1 MIFRYVKVASVPRT
15 EKRGS
20 WMSRNTMALVNP
32 PPLLKS
38 RRSYC
43 DYLWLVKHRERM
55 GKGCSVVWKCLK
67 LRSPP
72 RKSAPPAVPR
82 CDGFTEM
89 QSWKDN
95 YDLRCVHSSKNA
107 VKHSQTRGPK
117 DTIKSNIW
125 MMYIGW
131 NMLKHKG
138 VSRPP
143 RYWSSWR
150 WRQRSVHCQGKHGVH
165 DDLLPSVAIC
175 CHLLPSVAIC
185 CHRTNN
191 CEILW
196 RPQYE
201 LLGFKALGFTASLS
215 AHHKS
220 CSPSWAK
227 WISWIS
233 SSHCEPEL
241 AIKSNESH
249 RMKEAANR
257 RMQPCKGYTTP
268 PCSHGQPTS
277 FSNFDNRFLPPRHA
291 GDGFWNISCET
302 TTRLRRCFNQT
313 PMSASVAS
321 HMWRKK
327 NKHLILVAALT
338 LHMLVQWRGSQ
349 NDSCAQLWASTIMLQ
364 TYVLRAALSEP
375 SLAWPKS
382 NSSKINRRTYR
393 NHNGRHN
400 RWSLQCLIASRCLVS
415 ALSI

>member
-1 MIFRYVKVASVPRT
+1 MTIFHDFPLCESSLGT
-15 EKRGS
+15 ENRGS

-175 CHLLPSVAIC
+175 CHLLPSVAIGRTTVKYC
-185 CHRTNN
+185 EDLNMNCLGSKLWVSQLHSQLTTSLVAPVGRNGSVGSVRHTVSQSWPSSRTNR
-191 CEILW
+191 IAW
-196 RPQYE
+196 
-201 LLGFKALGFTASLS
+201 K
-215 AHHKS
+215 K
-220 CSPSWAK
+220 
-227 WISWIS
+227 
-233 SSHCEPEL
+233 
-241 AIKSNESH
+241 
-249 RMKEAANR
+249 
-257 RMQPCKGYTTP
+257 
-268 PCSHGQPTS
+268 QPTVEC
-277 FSNFDNRFLPPRHA
+277 NLAKVIQHRLVHTANQLPSA
-291 GDGFWNISCET
+291 TLITGSCHQDTLVTVFET
-302 TTRLRRCFNQT
+302 SLVKQ
-313 PMSASVAS
+313 PHGWGVAS
-321 HMWRKK
+321 TKPQCLR
-327 NKHLILVAALT
+327 V
-338 LHMLVQWRGSQ
+338 
-349 NDSCAQLWASTIMLQ
+349 LQ
-364 TYVLRAALSEP
+364 ATCGG
-375 SLAWPKS
+375 K
-382 NSSKINRRTYR
+382 KIN
-393 NHNGRHN
+393 
-400 RWSLQCLIASRCLVS
+400 I
-415 ALSI
+415 